1 MDINNKFQIKT
12 AKPSAVNQ
20 FNNLSCDHIT
30 TSNFMEV
37 QPVYYRHLTPADETL
52 TVNAEAYS
60 RLQPMPI
67 PTMGR
72 AQQNIRAFWVP
83 YRILTSQWN
92 NFITDTYDG
101 IITSSS
107 TRVPVLSST
116 VIQELFLNPEMSEGA
131 TGDDTMDFIINH
143 EGQTMYRKFTSFG
156 RKVYKIFLSLG
167 YDYTLKDLGT
177 INYNAL
183 ALLAYFKVINDWYY
197 PSQYV
202 ADSPLTTVLNRV
214 YYNDTLLI
222 TPPELLSAFRY
233 AAAVDMYN
241 PDYFTSAF
249 DNPEG
254 PNVVNNSSVIFHD
267 ITDDGKPS
275 RISILNNNT
284 PALSNSISSTPQSVQ
299 ITEYGLHTL
308 HALSDYMKR
317 HQLAGSRAL
326 DRYLARFG
334 VTLSAEKLNRSIYL
348 GVKSTP
354 LQFASVESTSSTDS
368 AFLGDYAGKGQS
380 FIQDSFTC
388 NPQNEYGMFLI
399 INTFVPQVGYVQ
411 GIDRHNLHLS
421 NYDFYTPEFDSLGNQ
436 AISKLELY
444 NNVARYISNS
454 DDVVNQVFGFTPR
467 YSEYKIPRDFLTG
480 DFRVKSVG
488 ADNLQAWHLMR
499 LFDFDDYDEV
509 VHDIDFVSGTDAKQ
523 YGRIFYE
530 NTDNGSDQIHCI
542 FRFHV
547 NLASHQKP
555 LYDVFDFSNDDGQD
569 IILDTNGV
577 KVN

>member
-1 MDINNKFQIKT
+1 MDVNNKFKIKT
-12 AKPSAVNQ
+12 AKPAAVNQ

-37 QPVYYRHLTPADETL
+37 QPVYYRHLTPADETIN
-52 TVNAEAYS
+52 VNAEAYS

-72 AQQNIRAFWVP
+72 AVQNIRAFWVP
-83 YRILTSQWN
+83 YRILISSWN
-92 NFITDTYDG
+92 TFITDTYDG
-101 IITSSS
+101 LQN
-107 TRVPVLSST
+107 RLPVLTSLSLE
-116 VIQELFLNPEMSEGA
+116 ELFLRPQMSFVAPLENDYDFVVS
-131 TGDDTMDFIINH
+131 TDTVFR
-143 EGQTMYRKFTSFG
+143 YYKLTSFG
-156 RKVYKIFLSLG
+156 RKVYKILLSLG
-167 YDYTLKDLGT
+167 YDYTIGSNGQIT
-177 INYNAL
+177 YNAL

-202 ADSPLTTVLNRV
+202 ADSPLSLMLSNIYRGGLSHLTPQ
-214 YYNDTLLI
+214 LLFD
-222 TPPELLSAFRY
+222 AFNY
-233 AAAVDMYN
+233 ASVVDMYN

-254 PNVVNNSSVIFHD
+254 PSVVANNSIIFED
-267 ITDDGKPS
+267 PTFGGLPVELS
-275 RISILNNNT
+275 RENT
-284 PALSNSISSTPQSVQ
+284 PYINPQQESPSIGLTPK

-334 VTLSAEKLNRSIYL
+334 VTLSTEKLNRSTYI
-348 GVKSTP
+348 GVKSSP
-354 LQFASVESTSSTDS
+354 LQFSAVESMSSTDS
-368 AFLGDYAGKGQS
+368 ATLGDYAGKGQS
-380 FIQDSFTC
+380 FIQDTFTC
-388 NPQNEYGMFLI
+388 NPQNEYGMFLV
-399 INTFVPQVGYVQ
+399 INSFVPQVGYVQ

-421 NYDFYTPEFDSLGNQ
+421 NYDFYTPEFDALGNQ

-444 NNVARYISNS
+444 NNITKTIDNS

-467 YSEYKIPRDFLTG
+467 YSEYKVPRDFLTG
-480 DFRVKSVG
+480 DFRVRSVG

-509 VHDIDFVSGTDAKQ
+509 VHDLDFVSGTDAKQ

-530 NTDNGSDQIHCI
+530 NTENGSDQIHCI

-555 LYDVFDFSNDDGQD
+555 LYDVFDFSNVDGHD
-569 IILDTNGV
+569 VVLDTNGV

>member
-1 MDINNKFQIKT
+1 MDVNNKFQIKT
-12 AKPSAVNQ
+12 AKPASVNQ

-52 TVNAEAYS
+52 NVNAEAYS

-83 YRILTSQWN
+83 YRTLMSSWN

-101 IITSSS
+101 SPSSKL
-107 TRVPVLSST
+107 PKLLSS
-116 VIQELFLNPEMSEGA
+116 ELERFFFSEEISLSA
-131 TGDDTMDFIINH
+131 HNNVEVDFVYNS
-143 EGQTMYRKFTSFG
+143 GQQSYYRRFTPFG
-156 RKVYKIFLSLG
+156 RKVYKILLSLG
-167 YDYTLKDLGT
+167 YDYTVSDLGL
-177 INYNAL
+177 IAYNAL
-183 ALLAYFKVINDWYY
+183 SLLAYFKVINDWYY

-202 ADSPLTTVLNRV
+202 AESPLSSVLNRI
-214 YYNDTLLI
+214 YSGSSISLTSSDLL
-222 TPPELLSAFRY
+222 ECFKY

-254 PNVVNNSSVIFHD
+254 PSVVNNSGVVFRD
-267 ITDDGKPS
+267 ITSTNDNDS
-275 RISILNNNT
+275 TSLLLNNT
-284 PALSNSISSTPQSVQ
+284 PAIVAPNQL
-299 ITEYGLHTL
+299 TEYGLHTL

-334 VTLSAEKLNRSIYL
+334 VTLSTEKLNRSTYL

-354 LQFASVESTSSTDS
+354 LQFSSVESTSSTDS

-380 FIQDSFTC
+380 FIQDSFSC
-388 NPQNEYGMFLI
+388 NPQNEYGIFLI

-436 AISKLELY
+436 AISKLELF
-444 NNVARYISNS
+444 NSPRGGVANS
-454 DDVVNQVFGFTPR
+454 ADVVNQVFGFTPR
-467 YSEYKIPRDFLTG
+467 YSEYKVPRDFLTG
-480 DFRVKSVG
+480 DFRIRSVG

-499 LFDFDDYDEV
+499 LFEITDYDDL
-509 VHDIDFVSGTDAKQ
+509 VHDLDFVSGADAMQ

-530 NTDNGSDQIHCI
+530 NEGNGSDQIHCI

-547 NLASHQKP
+547 QLSSHQKP
-555 LYDVFDFSNDDGQD
+555 LYDVFDFSNEDGHD
-569 IILDTNGV
+569 IILDTNGA

>member
-12 AKPSAVNQ
+12 AKPAAVNQ

-37 QPVYYRHLTPADETL
+37 SPVYYRHLSPADETL

-83 YRILTSQWN
+83 YRVLLSNWN
-92 NFITDTYDG
+92 NFITDSYDG
-101 IITSSS
+101 DIDVRLPTVTSSEFQ
-107 TRVPVLSST
+107 R
-116 VIQELFLNPEMSEGA
+116 LFTLNEMSTT
-131 TGDDTMDFIINH
+131 TGESNYDFIVNNGTTTIYH
-143 EGQTMYRKFTSFG
+143 KFTPFG
-156 RKVYKIFLSLG
+156 RKVYKILLSLG
-167 YDYTLKDLGT
+167 YDYTLLDLG
-177 INYNAL
+177 IIAYNAL
-183 ALLAYFKVINDWYY
+183 SLLAYFKVINDWYY

-202 ADSPLTTVLNRV
+202 ADSPLSALLKSF
-214 YYNDTLLI
+214 YNGRDNFLTHSLMF
-222 TPPELLSAFRY
+222 EAFKY
-233 AAAVDMYN
+233 AAVVDMYN

-249 DNPEG
+249 DKPEG
-254 PNVVNNSSVIFHD
+254 PSIVNNTSVLFND
-267 ITDDGKPS
+267 ITLEGT
-275 RISILNNNT
+275 SIGLAENNT
-284 PALSNSISSTPQSVQ
+284 PHLSNSSSSTPHL
-299 ITEYGLHTL
+299 TEYGLHTL

-334 VTLSAEKLNRSIYL
+334 VTLSSEKLNRSTYL

-354 LQFASVESTSSTDS
+354 LQFSSVESTSSTDT

-388 NPQNEYGMFLI
+388 NPENEYGIFLI

-421 NYDFYTPEFDSLGNQ
+421 NYDFYTPEFDALGNQ

-444 NNVARYISNS
+444 NNITSYVTNAQ
-454 DDVVNQVFGFTPR
+454 DVVNQVFGFTPR
-467 YSEYKIPRDFLTG
+467 YSEYKVPRDFLTG
-480 DFRVKSVG
+480 DFRVRSVG

-499 LFDFDDYDEV
+499 LIDVDDYDNL

-530 NTDNGSDQIHCI
+530 NTENGSDQIHCI

-555 LYDVFDFSNDDGQD
+555 LYDVFDFSNEDGQE
-569 IILDTNGV
+569 IMFDTNGV

>member
-12 AKPSAVNQ
+12 AKPAAVNQ

-37 QPVYYRHLTPADETL
+37 QPVYYRHLTPVDETL

-83 YRILTSQWN
+83 YRVLSSSWN

-101 IITSSS
+101 LPNKKVPSISS
-107 TRVPVLSST
+107 TDIERFFNFREISS
-116 VIQELFLNPEMSEGA
+116 A
-131 TGDDTMDFIINH
+131 TGTANDVDFIVNT
-143 EGQTMYRKFTSFG
+143 GSASQFRKFTSFG
-156 RKVYKIFLSLG
+156 RKVYKVLLSLG
-167 YDYTLKDLGT
+167 YDYTIKDLGE
-177 INYNAL
+177 ISYNAL

-202 ADSPLTTVLNRV
+202 ADSPLSSILNRIYTGV
-214 YYNDTLLI
+214 DMAFSAEDLLQC
-222 TPPELLSAFRY
+222 FKY

-254 PNVVNNSSVIFHD
+254 PSVVNNSSVIFTD
-267 ITDDGKPS
+267 ITSPNGQSSVQLSP
-275 RISILNNNT
+275 NT
-284 PALSNSISSTPQSVQ
+284 TPLLDTSSTSIS
-299 ITEYGLHTL
+299 EYGLHTL

-334 VTLSAEKLNRSIYL
+334 VTLSSEKLNRSTYL

-354 LQFASVESTSSTDS
+354 LQFSSVESTSSTTD
-368 AFLGDYAGKGQS
+368 AVLGDYAGKGQAI
-380 FIQDSFTC
+380 IQDSFSC
-388 NPQNEYGMFLI
+388 NPENEYGIFMI

-411 GIDRHNLHLS
+411 GIDRHNLHIS
-421 NYDFYTPEFDSLGNQ
+421 NYDFYTPEFDALGNQ
-436 AISKLELY
+436 AISKLELF
-444 NNVARYISNS
+444 NNVVSYTANS
-454 DDVVNQVFGFTPR
+454 QDVVNQVFGFTPR
-467 YSEYKIPRDFLTG
+467 YSEYKVPRDFLTG
-480 DFRVKSVG
+480 DFRVRSVG
-488 ADNLQAWHLMR
+488 AETLQAWHLMR
-499 LFDFDDYDEV
+499 LLEVGDYDDL

-530 NTDNGSDQIHCI
+530 NSENGSDQIHCI

-547 NLASHQKP
+547 NLSSHQKP
-555 LYDVFDFSNDDGQD
+555 LYDVFDFSNEDGHD
-569 IILDTNGV
+569 ILLDTNGV

>member
-1 MDINNKFQIKT
+1 MDNNNNKFQIKT
-12 AKPSAVNQ
+12 AKPAAVNQ
-20 FNNLSCDHIT
+20 FNNLSCDHLT

-60 RLQPMPI
+60 RLQPMPV

-83 YRILTSQWN
+83 YRTLVSYWN
-92 NFITDTYDG
+92 DFITDTYHG
-101 IITSSS
+101 NAVNQLPILTSSVIQGLF
-107 TRVPVLSST
+107 TREELSS
-116 VIQELFLNPEMSEGA
+116 PSSESNN
-131 TGDDTMDFIINH
+131 DFIINTGS
-143 EGQTMYRKFTSFG
+143 ETVYYKFTPFG

-167 YDYTLKDLGT
+167 YDYTLSDLGS
-177 INYNAL
+177 ISYNSL
-183 ALLAYFKVINDWYY
+183 ALLSYFKVINDWYY
-197 PSQYV
+197 PSQY
-202 ADSPLTTVLNRV
+202 AAISPLSAILKNIYNGTFTQFTVNH
-214 YYNDTLLI
+214 LLQ
-222 TPPELLSAFRY
+222 AFKY

-254 PNVVNNSSVIFHD
+254 PSVINNGGVIFND
-267 ITDDGKPS
+267 VTSSLPDGT
-275 RISILNNNT
+275 RISIDVNG
-284 PALSNSISSTPQSVQ
+284 TPQLQNNDLPVQ
-299 ITEYGLHTL
+299 TQLTAYGLNTL

-334 VTLSAEKLNRSIYL
+334 VSLSTEKLNRSTYI
-348 GVKSTP
+348 GVKSSP
-354 LQFASVESTSSTDS
+354 LQFSSVESTSSTES
-368 AFLGDYAGKGQS
+368 AYLGDYAGKGQS

-399 INTFVPQVGYVQ
+399 INSYVPQVGYVQ

-421 NYDFYTPEFDSLGNQ
+421 NYDFYTPEFDALGNQ

-444 NNVARYISNS
+444 NNITSYTANS
-454 DDVVNQVFGFTPR
+454 QDVVNQVFGFTPR
-467 YSEYKIPRDFLTG
+467 YSEYKVPRDFLTG
-480 DFRVKSVG
+480 DFRVRSVG

-499 LFDFDDYDEV
+499 LFSVNDYEEL

-530 NTDNGSDQIHCI
+530 NTENGSDQIHCI

-555 LYDVFDFSNDDGQD
+555 LYDVFDFSNKDGQD

>member
-1 MDINNKFQIKT
+1 MDINNKFKIKT
-12 AKPSAVNQ
+12 AKPAAVNQ

-52 TVNAEAYS
+52 TVSAEAYS

-83 YRILTSQWN
+83 YRTIMSSWN

-101 IITSSS
+101 TSQNKMPILSSS
-107 TRVPVLSST
+107 Q
-116 VIQELFLNPEMSEGA
+116 IQRLFAMEEMSIS
-131 TGDDTMDFIINH
+131 TGELNMDFIINT
-143 EGQTMYRKFTSFG
+143 GNQSLYYKFTSFG
-156 RKVYKIFLSLG
+156 RKVYKVLLSLG
-167 YDYTLKDLGT
+167 YDYTLSNLGN
-177 INYNAL
+177 ISYNAL

-202 ADSPLTTVLNRV
+202 ADSPLSGILNSV
-214 YYNDTLLI
+214 FTGNDVILTSD
-222 TPPELLSAFRY
+222 ELYKAFKY

-254 PNVVNNSSVIFHD
+254 PSVVNNGSVIFKD
-267 ITDDGKPS
+267 ITQTPQTSQVGIGS
-275 RISILNNNT
+275 NNT
-284 PALSNSISSTPQSVQ
+284 PVMQQDPQYTPTQ

-317 HQLAGSRAL
+317 HQLAGCRAL
-326 DRYLARFG
+326 DRYLARYG
-334 VTLSAEKLNRSIYL
+334 ITLSTEKLNRSTYI

-354 LQFASVESTSSTDS
+354 LQFSSVESTSSTES
-368 AFLGDYAGKGQS
+368 AYLGDYAGKGQS

-388 NPQNEYGMFLI
+388 NPQGEYGMFII
-399 INTFVPQVGYVQ
+399 INSFVPQVGYVQ

-421 NYDFYTPEFDSLGNQ
+421 NYDFYTPEFDALGNQ
-436 AISKLELY
+436 AISKLELF
-444 NNVARYISNS
+444 NS
-454 DDVVNQVFGFTPR
+454 IVNYTANSEGVVNQVFGFTPR
-467 YSEYKIPRDFLTG
+467 YSEYKVPRDFLTG
-480 DFRVKSVG
+480 DFRVRSVG

-499 LFDFDDYDEV
+499 LFDVLDYDEL

-530 NTDNGSDQIHCI
+530 NSENGSDQIHCI

-547 NLASHQKP
+547 ET
-555 LYDVFDFSNDDGQD
+555 
-569 IILDTNGV
+569 LDYLHLSSQ
-577 KVN
+577 

>member
-12 AKPSAVNQ
+12 AKPAAVNQ

-72 AQQNIRAFWVP
+72 AQQNIRGFWVP
-83 YRILTSQWN
+83 YRVLISHWN
-92 NFITDTYDG
+92 TFITDTYDG
-101 IITSSS
+101 SPNIQL
-107 TRVPVLSST
+107 PVLSSSI
-116 VIQELFLNPEMSEGA
+116 IQRLFTLEEMSFTTSESNPDFIVN
-131 TGDDTMDFIINH
+131 TGDT
-143 EGQTMYRKFTSFG
+143 TLYYKFTPFG
-156 RKVYKIFLSLG
+156 RKVYKILLSLG
-167 YDYTLKDLGT
+167 YDYTLSDLGS
-177 INYNAL
+177 ISYNAL
-183 ALLAYFKVINDWYY
+183 SLLAYFKVINDWYY

-202 ADSPLTTVLNRV
+202 ADSPLSAILNAFYRGDLTQFSHSDL
-214 YYNDTLLI
+214 YN
-222 TPPELLSAFRY
+222 AFKY

-249 DNPEG
+249 DKPEG
-254 PNVVNNSSVIFHD
+254 PSVINFAGVIFND
-267 ITDDGKPS
+267 ITSDGS
-275 RISILNNNT
+275 RVSLSDVNT
-284 PALSNSISSTPQSVQ
+284 PHLQNDTTIPTKTL
-299 ITEYGLHTL
+299 ITEYGLNTL

-334 VTLSAEKLNRSIYL
+334 VTLSTEKLNRSTYL

-354 LQFASVESTSSTDS
+354 LQFSSVESTSSTDT
-368 AFLGDYAGKGQS
+368 AYLGDYAGKGQS

-388 NPQNEYGMFLI
+388 NPENEYGIFLI

-421 NYDFYTPEFDSLGNQ
+421 NYDFYTPEFDALGNQ

-444 NNVARYISNS
+444 NKINS
-454 DDVVNQVFGFTPR
+454 YVVNSQDVVNQVFGFTPR
-467 YSEYKIPRDFLTG
+467 YSEYKVPRDFLTG
-480 DFRVKSVG
+480 DFRVMSLG
-488 ADNLQAWHLMR
+488 AEKLQAWHLMR
-499 LFDFDDYDEV
+499 LFDVDDYDNL

-530 NTDNGSDQIHCI
+530 NTENGSDQIHCI

-547 NLASHQKP
+547 NLSSHQKP
-555 LYDVFDFSNDDGQD
+555 LYDVFDFSNEDGQD
-569 IILDTNGV
+569 IMLDTNGV

>member
-1 MDINNKFQIKT
+1 MDINNKFKIKT
-12 AKPSAVNQ
+12 AKPAAVNQ

-60 RLQPMPI
+60 RLQPMPV

-72 AQQNIRAFWVP
+72 ALQNIRGFWVP
-83 YRILTSQWN
+83 YRVLISYWN
-92 NFITDTYDG
+92 NFITDTYDRNPNFN
-101 IITSSS
+101 
-107 TRVPVLSST
+107 RVPVISSAALSK
-116 VIQELFLNPEMSEGA
+116 LFMYDDMSVNSP
-131 TGDDTMDFIINH
+131 DSYDFIYND
-143 EGQTMYRKFTSFG
+143 GTVSDPRKFTSLG
-156 RKVYKIFLSLG
+156 RKVYKIILSLG
-167 YDYTLKDLGT
+167 YDYTISNLGL

-202 ADSPLTTVLNRV
+202 ADSPLSGLLNSV
-214 YYNDTLLI
+214 FSGQVTIL
-222 TPPELLSAFRY
+222 TPADLHDAFKY
-233 AAAVDMYN
+233 ASAVDMYN

-254 PNVVNNSSVIFHD
+254 PSVVNNATVIFND
-267 ITDDGKPS
+267 ITSDGS
-275 RISILNNNT
+275 RVQLSADMT
-284 PALSNSISSTPQSVQ
+284 PVLDNDVNLSVVPNSPSSTHIS
-299 ITEYGLHTL
+299 EYGLHTL

-334 VTLSAEKLNRSIYL
+334 VTLSTEKLNRSTYI

-354 LQFASVESTSSTDS
+354 LQFSSVESNSTTEG
-368 AFLGDYAGKGQS
+368 AVLGDYAGKGQS

-388 NPQNEYGMFLI
+388 NPQNEYGIFMI

-421 NYDFYTPEFDSLGNQ
+421 NYDFYTPEFDALGNQ

-444 NNVARYISNS
+444 NAINLYTNNS
-454 DDVVNQVFGFTPR
+454 EDVVNQVFGFTPR
-467 YSEYKIPRDFLTG
+467 YSEYKVPRDFLTG
-480 DFRVKSVG
+480 DFRVSSVG
-488 ADNLQAWHLMR
+488 AENLQAWHLMR
-499 LFDFDDYDEV
+499 LLYVEDYDDL

-530 NTDNGSDQIHCI
+530 NTENGSDQIHCI

-547 NLASHQKP
+547 NLSSHQKP
-555 LYDVFDFSNDDGQD
+555 LYDVFDFSNDDGHD
-569 IILDTNGV
+569 VILDTNGV

>member
-1 MDINNKFQIKT
+1 MDINNKFKIKT
-12 AKPSAVNQ
+12 AKPAAVNN

-52 TVNAEAYS
+52 TVQAEAYS

-72 AQQNIRAFWVP
+72 AQQNIRGFWVP
-83 YRILTSQWN
+83 YRTLLSSWN
-92 NFITDTYDG
+92 NFITDTYDAELNRLPTISSADLG
-101 IITSSS
+101 ELFMKDEMSS
-107 TRVPVLSST
+107 TPT
-116 VIQELFLNPEMSEGA
+116 SEEVTDGNY
-131 TGDDTMDFIINH
+131 DFIYNSGSETI
-143 EGQTMYRKFTSFG
+143 YRKLTSFG
-156 RKVYKIFLSLG
+156 RKVYKVILSLG
-167 YDYTLKDLGT
+167 YDYTIGSLGN
-177 INYNAL
+177 IQYNAL
-183 ALLAYFKVINDWYY
+183 ALLAYFKIINDWYY

-202 ADSPLTTVLNRV
+202 ATGRLTYLLNRI
-214 YYNDTLLI
+214 YKGISARFSAD
-222 TPPELLSAFRY
+222 ELLSAFEY
-233 AAAVDMYN
+233 ASVVDMYN

-254 PNVVNNSSVIFHD
+254 PTIVANSVIFND
-267 ITDDGKPS
+267 ITADGS
-275 RISILNNNT
+275 SVSLTDNNT
-284 PALSNSISSTPQSVQ
+284 PVLTNTDDISSKTQ

-334 VTLSAEKLNRSIYL
+334 VTLSSEKLNRSIYI

-354 LQFASVESTSSTDS
+354 LQFSSVESTSSTVD
-368 AFLGDYAGKGQS
+368 ATLGDYAGKGQS

-388 NPQNEYGMFLI
+388 NPENEYGIFMI

-411 GIDRHNLHLS
+411 GIDRHNLHMS
-421 NYDFYTPEFDSLGNQ
+421 NYDFYTPEFDALGNQ

-444 NNVARYISNS
+444 NNIAGYTVNS
-454 DDVVNQVFGFTPR
+454 EDVVNQVFGFTPR
-467 YSEYKIPRDFLTG
+467 YSEYKVPRDFLTG
-480 DFRVKSVG
+480 DFRVRSVG
-488 ADNLQAWHLMR
+488 AENLQAWHLMR
-499 LFDFDDYDEV
+499 LFDVFDYDEL
-509 VHDIDFVSGTDAKQ
+509 VHDIDFVSGTDATQ

-530 NTDNGSDQIHCI
+530 NTENGSDQIHCI

-555 LYDVFDFSNDDGQD
+555 LYDVFDFSNDDGRD
-569 IILDTNGV
+569 VILDTNGV

>member
-12 AKPSAVNQ
+12 AKPAAVNQ

-37 QPVYYRHLTPADETL
+37 QPVYYRHLTPSDETL

-83 YRILTSQWN
+83 YRTIMSSWN

-101 IITSSS
+101 RPASNMPLLVSTEIQRLFSLPDMSTTTSSS
-107 TRVPVLSST
+107 
-116 VIQELFLNPEMSEGA
+116 NY
-131 TGDDTMDFIINH
+131 DFIINTGSASVYH
-143 EGQTMYRKFTSFG
+143 KFTSFG
-156 RKVYKIFLSLG
+156 KKVYKVLLSLG
-167 YDYTLKDLGT
+167 YDYTISNLGNIT
-177 INYNAL
+177 YNAL
-183 ALLAYFKVINDWYY
+183 ALMAYFKVINDWYY

-202 ADSPLTTVLNRV
+202 ANSPLSSFLNRV
-214 YYNDTLLI
+214 YLGSTLI
-222 TPPELLSAFRY
+222 TADDLLSSFKY

-254 PNVVNNSSVIFHD
+254 PSVVNNSGIIFND
-267 ITDDGKPS
+267 ITSSYPDGT
-275 RISILNNNT
+275 RISLDGNNT
-284 PALSNSISSTPQSVQ
+284 PQLQNGNEIAVNTQL
-299 ITEYGLHTL
+299 TEYGLHTL
-308 HALSDYMKR
+308 HALTDYMKR

-334 VTLSAEKLNRSIYL
+334 VTLSSEKLNRSIYI

-354 LQFASVESTSSTDS
+354 LQFSSVESTSSTES
-368 AFLGDYAGKGQS
+368 AYLGDYAGKGQS

-399 INTFVPQVGYVQ
+399 INTYVPQVGYVQ

-421 NYDFYTPEFDSLGNQ
+421 NYDFFTPEFDALGNQ

-444 NNVARYISNS
+444 NNIIGYVANS
-454 DDVVNQVFGFTPR
+454 QDVVNQVFGFTPR
-467 YSEYKIPRDFLTG
+467 YSEYKVPRDFLTG
-480 DFRVKSVG
+480 DFRCRSVG

-499 LFDFDDYDEV
+499 LFDVEDYAEL

-530 NTDNGSDQIHCI
+530 NTENGSDQIHCI

-547 NLASHQKP
+547 NLASHQKQ
-555 LYDVFDFSNDDGQD
+555 LYDVFDFSNDDGHE
-569 IILDTNGV
+569 IMLDTNGV

>member
-12 AKPSAVNQ
+12 AQPSAVNQ

-37 QPVYYRHLTPADETL
+37 QPVYYRHLTPSDETL

-72 AQQNIRAFWVP
+72 AQQNLRGFWVP
-83 YRILTSQWN
+83 YRTLFSEWN
-92 NFITDTYDG
+92 NFITDTYNG
-101 IITSSS
+101 NGFLQLPVITSKDIEQ
-107 TRVPVLSST
+107 L
-116 VIQELFLNPEMSEGA
+116 LMDAEMSTEA
-131 TGDDTMDFIINH
+131 TDPHELDFVYRDV
-143 EGQTMYRKFTSFG
+143 EAQVYKFRKFTPFG
-156 RKVYKIFLSLG
+156 RKVYKILLSLG
-167 YDYTLKDLGT
+167 YDYTINELGL
-177 INYNAL
+177 ISYNSL

-202 ADSPLTTVLNRV
+202 ADSPLSDLLHSVWTGNMPNLNA
-214 YYNDTLLI
+214 YSLLR
-222 TPPELLSAFRY
+222 AFRY
-233 AAAVDMYN
+233 ASVVDMYN

-254 PNVVNNSSVIFHD
+254 PSVLKNTSVIFNDITNFGNSSVSLSSER
-267 ITDDGKPS
+267 TPV
-275 RISILNNNT
+275 LENNE
-284 PALSNSISSTPQSVQ
+284 LDVMQL
-299 ITEYGLHTL
+299 TEYGLHTL
-308 HALSDYMKR
+308 HSLSDYMKR

-334 VTLSAEKLNRSIYL
+334 VTLSTEKLNRSTYI

-354 LQFASVESTSSTDS
+354 LQFSSVESTSSTDG
-368 AFLGDYAGKGQS
+368 AVLGDYAGKGQS

-388 NPQNEYGMFLI
+388 NPQNEYGIFLI
-399 INTFVPQVGYVQ
+399 INTYVPQVGYVQ
-411 GIDRHNLHLS
+411 GIDRHNLHIG
-421 NYDFYTPEFDSLGNQ
+421 NYDFYTPEFDALGNQ
-436 AISKLELY
+436 AISKLELF
-444 NNVARYISNS
+444 NEISMSIANS
-454 DDVVNQVFGFTPR
+454 NDVVNQVFGFTPR
-467 YSEYKIPRDFLTG
+467 YSEYKVPRDFLTG
-480 DFRVKSVG
+480 DFRIRSVG

-499 LFDFDDYDEV
+499 LFDIRDYDEL

-530 NTDNGSDQIHCI
+530 NTENGSDQIHCI

-547 NLASHQKP
+547 QLSSHQKQ
-555 LYDVFDFSNDDGQD
+555 LYDVFDFSNEDGRE
-569 IILDTNGV
+569 IMLDTNGV

>member
-12 AKPSAVNQ
+12 AKPAAVNQ

-52 TVNAEAYS
+52 TVQAEAFS
-60 RLQPMPI
+60 RLQPMPV

-83 YRILTSQWN
+83 YRTLFSSWN

-101 IITSSS
+101 D
-107 TRVPVLSST
+107 RAT
-116 VIQELFLNPEMSEGA
+116 VMPTINSGEIQELFLMDEMSFGSS
-131 TGDDTMDFIINH
+131 DKDIDFIINDG
-143 EGQTMYRKFTSFG
+143 ESSLYRKFTPFG

-167 YDYTLKDLGT
+167 YDYTLSTLGKIT
-177 INYNAL
+177 YNAL
-183 ALLAYFKVINDWYY
+183 ALLSYFKVINDWYY

-202 ADSPLTTVLNRV
+202 ANSPLSSLLQGVFTGTIQTLSSNQL
-214 YYNDTLLI
+214 YY
-222 TPPELLSAFRY
+222 AFKY

-254 PNVVNNSSVIFHD
+254 PTIVNNPGILFKDFTSSSPND
-267 ITDDGKPS
+267 T
-275 RISILNNNT
+275 
-284 PALSNSISSTPQSVQ
+284 SISLNDKNSPVLLNSVNISTKTEL
-299 ITEYGLHTL
+299 TEYGLHTL

-334 VTLSAEKLNRSIYL
+334 VTLSTEKLNRSTYL

-354 LQFASVESTSSTDS
+354 LQFSSVESTSSTDT
-368 AFLGDYAGKGQS
+368 ALLGDYAGKGQS
-380 FIQDSFTC
+380 FIQDNFTC

-399 INTFVPQVGYVQ
+399 INSYVPQVGYVQ

-421 NYDFYTPEFDSLGNQ
+421 NYDFYTPEFDALGNQ

-444 NNVARYISNS
+444 NDVLNYVGNS
-454 DDVVNQVFGFTPR
+454 TDVVNQVFGFTPR
-467 YSEYKIPRDFLTG
+467 YSEYKVPRDFLTG
-480 DFRVKSVG
+480 DFRVRSVG
-488 ADNLQAWHLMR
+488 ADTLQAWHLMR
-499 LFDFDDYDEV
+499 LFNVEDYAEL

-530 NTDNGSDQIHCI
+530 NTENGSDQIHCI

-547 NLASHQKP
+547 NLSSHQKP

-569 IILDTNGV
+569 IMLDSNGV

>member
-12 AKPSAVNQ
+12 AKPAAVNQ

-52 TVNAEAYS
+52 TITAEAYS
-60 RLQPMPI
+60 RLQPMPV

-72 AQQNIRAFWVP
+72 AQQNIRGFWVP
-83 YRILTSQWN
+83 YRTILSSWN
-92 NFITDTYDG
+92 NFITDSYEG
-101 IITSSS
+101 SSEL
-107 TRVPVLSST
+107 RVPVIASSD
-116 VIQELFLNPEMSEGA
+116 IESLFSMNEMS
-131 TGDDTMDFIINH
+131 TPTTIDSDVDFIYND
-143 EGQTMYRKFTSFG
+143 GSSSQMRKFTPFG

-167 YDYTLKDLGT
+167 YDYTLRELGP
-177 INYNAL
+177 ISYNAF

-202 ADSPLTTVLNRV
+202 SNSPLSILLNRV
-214 YYNDTLLI
+214 FRG
-222 TPPELLSAFRY
+222 SAYRLTAGEMFDAFKY
-233 AAAVDMYN
+233 ASAVDMYN

-254 PNVVNNSSVIFHD
+254 PNVVNNSSVIFND
-267 ITDDGKPS
+267 ITSERPS
-275 RISILNNNT
+275 AVGVLLLDNKT
-284 PALSNSISSTPQSVQ
+284 PALESSSVT

-334 VTLSAEKLNRSIYL
+334 VTLSAEKLNRSVYI

-354 LQFASVESTSSTDS
+354 LQFASVDSTSSTD
-368 AFLGDYAGKGQS
+368 AAVLGDYAGKGQAV
-380 FIQDSFTC
+380 IQDSFVC
-388 NPQNEYGMFLI
+388 NPQSEYGIFLI

-411 GIDRHNLHLS
+411 GIDRHNLHIS
-421 NYDFYTPEFDSLGNQ
+421 NYDFYTPEFDALGNQ

-444 NNVARYISNS
+444 NSVLGGVANS
-454 DDVVNQVFGFTPR
+454 QDVVNQVFGFTPR
-467 YSEYKIPRDFLTG
+467 YSEYKVPRDFLTG
-480 DFRVKSVG
+480 DFRIRSVG

-499 LFDFDDYDEV
+499 LFEIYDYDDL

-555 LYDVFDFSNDDGQD
+555 LYDVFDFSNEDGHD
-569 IILDTNGV
+569 IVLDTNGV

>member
-12 AKPSAVNQ
+12 AKPAAVNQ

-37 QPVYYRHLTPADETL
+37 QPVYYRHLTPADETIQ
-52 TVNAEAYS
+52 VNAEAFS
-60 RLQPMPI
+60 RLQPMPV

-83 YRILTSQWN
+83 YRTLFSSWN

-101 IITSSS
+101 DRLTIIPTINSGE
-107 TRVPVLSST
+107 
-116 VIQELFLNPEMSEGA
+116 IQNLFLMEEMSTG
-131 TGDDTMDFIINH
+131 TGDNDVDFIINNG
-143 EGQTMYRKFTSFG
+143 ESSLYRKFTSFG

-167 YDYTLKDLGT
+167 YDYTLSTLGKIT
-177 INYNAL
+177 YNAL
-183 ALLAYFKVINDWYY
+183 ALLAYFKAINDWYY

-202 ADSPLTTVLNRV
+202 ANSPLSSLLQGV
-214 YYNDTLLI
+214 YNGSIQNLD
-222 TPPELLSAFRY
+222 SQMMCDAFRY

-254 PNVVNNSSVIFHD
+254 PLVVNNGGILFKD
-267 ITDDGKPS
+267 ITSSYPDGT
-275 RISILNNNT
+275 RISLDVNSTPILQ
-284 PALSNSISSTPQSVQ
+284 NSIDISTKTEL
-299 ITEYGLHTL
+299 TEYGLHTL

-334 VTLSAEKLNRSIYL
+334 VTLSSEKLNRSTYL

-354 LQFASVESTSSTDS
+354 LQFSSVESTSSTES

-380 FIQDSFTC
+380 FIQDYFTC

-411 GIDRHNLHLS
+411 GIDRHNLHMS
-421 NYDFYTPEFDSLGNQ
+421 NYDFYTPEFDALGNQ

-444 NNVARYISNS
+444 NNILGYTGNSN
-454 DDVVNQVFGFTPR
+454 DVVNQVFGFTPR
-467 YSEYKIPRDFLTG
+467 YSEYKVPRDFLTG
-480 DFRVKSVG
+480 DFRVRSVG

-499 LFDFDDYDEV
+499 LIYVEDYAEL

-530 NTDNGSDQIHCI
+530 NTENGSDQIHCI

-547 NLASHQKP
+547 NLSSHQKP
-555 LYDVFDFSNDDGQD
+555 LYDVFDFSNKDGQD

>member
-12 AKPSAVNQ
+12 AKPASVNQ

-37 QPVYYRHLTPADETL
+37 QPVYYRHLTPADETF
-52 TVNAEAYS
+52 TVNAEAFS
-60 RLQPMPI
+60 RLQPMPV

-83 YRILTSQWN
+83 YRTLMMNWN
-92 NFITDTYDG
+92 NFITDTYNSQSAR
-101 IITSSS
+101 IPQLTSSEIQRLILQDEIS
-107 TRVPVLSST
+107 YLVSGEESST
-116 VIQELFLNPEMSEGA
+116 A
-131 TGDDTMDFIINH
+131 DFIYGN
-143 EGQTMYRKFTSFG
+143 GQFSEFRRFTPFG
-156 RKVYKIFLSLG
+156 RKVYKILLSLG
-167 YDYTLKDLGT
+167 YDYTLEELGRVT
-177 INYNAL
+177 YNAL

-202 ADSPLTTVLNRV
+202 AQSPINS
-214 YYNDTLLI
+214 LLDGVFNGS
-222 TPPELLSAFRY
+222 TNFLDGLQLLSAFRY
-233 AAAVDMYN
+233 ASAVDMYN

-254 PNVVNNSSVIFHD
+254 PTVVNNSSVIFKD
-267 ITDDGKPS
+267 
-275 RISILNNNT
+275 NT
-284 PALSNSISSTPQSVQ
+284 LEDYINVGLTSDTKTPVLESSGTRAQL
-299 ITEYGLHTL
+299 TEYGLHTL

-334 VTLSAEKLNRSIYL
+334 VTLSTDKLNRSTYI
-348 GVKSTP
+348 GVKSSP
-354 LQFASVESTSSTDS
+354 LQFSSIESNSSTDL
-368 AFLGDYAGKGQS
+368 AVLGDYAGKGQS

-411 GIDRHNLHLS
+411 GIDRHNLHIS
-421 NYDFYTPEFDSLGNQ
+421 NYDFYTPEFDALGNQ

-444 NNVARYISNS
+444 NNVIRYTENS
-454 DDVVNQVFGFTPR
+454 GDVVNQVFGFTPR
-467 YSEYKIPRDFLTG
+467 YSEYKVPRDFLTG
-480 DFRVKSVG
+480 DFRIRSVG

-499 LFDFDDYDEV
+499 LIEVDDYDDL
-509 VHDIDFVSGTDAKQ
+509 VHDIDFVSGSDAKQ

-555 LYDVFDFSNDDGQD
+555 LYDVFDFSNDDGHD
-569 IILDTNGV
+569 ILIDANGV

>member
-1 MDINNKFQIKT
+1 MDINNKFQVKT
-12 AKPSAVNQ
+12 AKPAAVHN

-37 QPVYYRHLTPADETL
+37 HPVYYRHLTPSDETL
-52 TVNAEAYS
+52 TVTAEAFS
-60 RLQPMPI
+60 RLQPMPV
-67 PTMGR
+67 PTLGR

-83 YRILTSQWN
+83 YRTLLSTWN
-92 NFITDTYDG
+92 TFITDTYEG
-101 IITSSS
+101 NAFTKLPTISSEEIQNLFTRSEMSTRTSSS
-107 TRVPVLSST
+107 
-116 VIQELFLNPEMSEGA
+116 NY
-131 TGDDTMDFIINH
+131 DFIINTG
-143 EGQTMYRKFTSFG
+143 EQTIYYQFTPFG
-156 RKVYKIFLSLG
+156 RKVYKVFLSLG
-167 YDYTLKDLGT
+167 YDYTLRDLGVIT
-177 INYNAL
+177 YNAL
-183 ALLAYFKVINDWYY
+183 ALLSYFKIINDWYY

-202 ADSPLTTVLNRV
+202 AQSPLAA
-214 YYNDTLLI
+214 
-222 TPPELLSAFRY
+222 LLSAVYNGTVTTLTGDLLYSAFKY

-254 PNVVNNSSVIFHD
+254 PTVVKNGSVIFKD
-267 ITDDGKPS
+267 ISNPS
-275 RISILNNNT
+275 ESSSVELASNNT
-284 PALSNSISSTPQSVQ
+284 PVLNVESQL
-299 ITEYGLHTL
+299 TEYGLHTL

-334 VTLSAEKLNRSIYL
+334 VTLSSEKLNRSTYI

-354 LQFASVESTSSTDS
+354 LQFSSVESTSSTES

-421 NYDFYTPEFDSLGNQ
+421 NYDFYTPEFDALGNQ

-444 NNVARYISNS
+444 NNIVGYVGNS
-454 DDVVNQVFGFTPR
+454 ADVVNQVFGFTPR
-467 YSEYKIPRDFLTG
+467 YSEYKVPRDFLTG
-480 DFRVKSVG
+480 DFRVRSVG

-499 LFDFDDYDEV
+499 LFEVQNYDDL
-509 VHDIDFVSGTDAKQ
+509 VHDIDFVSGTDSKQ

-530 NTDNGSDQIHCI
+530 NTENGSDQINCI

-547 NLASHQKP
+547 NLDSHQKP
-555 LYDVFDFSNDDGQD
+555 LYDVFDFSNHDGHD

>member
-1 MDINNKFQIKT
+1 MDTNNNNKFQIKT
-12 AKPSAVNQ
+12 AKPAAVNQ

-37 QPVYYRHLTPADETL
+37 QPVYYRHLTPVDETL

-72 AQQNIRAFWVP
+72 AQQNIRSFWVP
-83 YRILTSQWN
+83 YRVLLSYWN
-92 NFITDTYDG
+92 DFITDSFNSSMTG
-101 IITSSS
+101 GLPTLPSREIERLFSFEAISSGTTSP
-107 TRVPVLSST
+107 TDV
-116 VIQELFLNPEMSEGA
+116 
-131 TGDDTMDFIINH
+131 DFIINTG
-143 EGQTMYRKFTSFG
+143 EVSQFRKFTAFG
-156 RKVYKIFLSLG
+156 RKVYKVLLSLG
-167 YDYTLKDLGT
+167 YDYTIRDLGN
-177 INYNAL
+177 INYNSL

-202 ADSPLTTVLNRV
+202 AESPLATFLQRV
-214 YYNDTLLI
+214 YIGQNHTILAEDML
-222 TPPELLSAFRY
+222 ACFKY

-254 PNVVNNSSVIFHD
+254 PNSVRNNSVIFTD
-267 ITDDGKPS
+267 I
-275 RISILNNNT
+275 NNT
-284 PALSNSISSTPQSVQ
+284 DSQVQLNAVNSPVITADRDFPQLS
-299 ITEYGLHTL
+299 EYGLHTL
-308 HALSDYMKR
+308 HALTDYMKR

-334 VTLSAEKLNRSIYL
+334 VTLSSEKLNRSTYI

-354 LQFASVESTSSTDS
+354 LQFSSVESTSSTDS
-368 AFLGDYAGKGQS
+368 AFLGDYAGKGQAI
-380 FIQDSFTC
+380 IQDSFTC
-388 NPQNEYGMFLI
+388 NPQSEYGIFLI

-444 NNVARYISNS
+444 NNVTTYIENS
-454 DDVVNQVFGFTPR
+454 EDVVNQVFGFTPR
-467 YSEYKIPRDFLTG
+467 YSEYKVPRDFLTG
-480 DFRVKSVG
+480 DFRCRSVG
-488 ADNLQAWHLMR
+488 AENLQAWHLMR
-499 LFDFDDYDEV
+499 LFDTLDYNEL

-530 NTDNGSDQIHCI
+530 NTENGSDQIHCI

-547 NLASHQKP
+547 NLSTHQKQ
-555 LYDVFDFSNDDGQD
+555 LYDVFDFSNADGRD

>member
-12 AKPSAVNQ
+12 AKPAAVNE

-37 QPVYYRHLTPADETL
+37 QPVYYRHLTPADEGL
-52 TVNAEAYS
+52 TVTAEAFS

-83 YRILTSQWN
+83 YRTLFSRWN
-92 NFITDTYDG
+92 NFITDTYVGSDSNLP
-101 IITSSS
+101 IISSQQIERFF
-107 TRVPVLSST
+107 TK
-116 VIQELFLNPEMSEGA
+116 NEMSTS
-131 TGDDTMDFIINH
+131 TGESDYDFIYNDGTTSH
-143 EGQTMYRKFTSFG
+143 YRKFTPFG
-156 RKVYKIFLSLG
+156 RKVYKVFLSLG
-167 YDYTLKDLGT
+167 YDYTLSNLGT
-177 INYNAL
+177 ITYNAL
-183 ALLAYFKVINDWYY
+183 ALISYFKVINDWYY

-202 ADSPLTTVLNRV
+202 AASSLSEFLDRV
-214 YYNDTLLI
+214 YNGVVTEI
-222 TPPELLSAFRY
+222 TARDLNECFMY
-233 AAAVDMYN
+233 ASAVDMYN

-254 PNVVNNSSVIFHD
+254 PSVINNTGVIFND
-267 ITDDGKPS
+267 ISSTFPDYT
-275 RISILNNNT
+275 RITLDTNNT
-284 PALSNSISSTPQSVQ
+284 PQLQNANELPVKTQL
-299 ITEYGLHTL
+299 TEYGLHTL

-317 HQLAGSRAL
+317 NQLAGSRAL

-334 VTLSAEKLNRSIYL
+334 VTLSSEKLNRSTYL

-354 LQFASVESTSSTDS
+354 LQFSSVESTSSTDN

-399 INTFVPQVGYVQ
+399 VNTFVPQVGYVQ

-421 NYDFYTPEFDSLGNQ
+421 NYDFYTPEFDALGNQ

-444 NNVARYISNS
+444 NNIVGYVDNS
-454 DDVVNQVFGFTPR
+454 EDVVNKVFGFTPR
-467 YSEYKIPRDFLTG
+467 YSEYKVPRDFLTG
-480 DFRVKSVG
+480 DFRVRSVG

-499 LFDFDDYDEV
+499 LFDVMDYDEL
-509 VHDIDFVSGTDAKQ
+509 VHDLDFVSGTDSKQ

-530 NTDNGSDQIHCI
+530 NTENGSDQINCI

-547 NLASHQKP
+547 NLSSHQKP
-555 LYDVFDFSNDDGQD
+555 LYDVFDFSNDDGHD

>member
-1 MDINNKFQIKT
+1 MDINNKFKIKT
-12 AKPSAVNQ
+12 AKPAAVNQ

-52 TVNAEAYS
+52 TVTAEAFS
-60 RLQPMPI
+60 RLQPMPV

-72 AQQNIRAFWVP
+72 AQQNIRGFWVP
-83 YRILTSQWN
+83 YRTLISSWN
-92 NFITDTYDG
+92 SFITDTYEG
-101 IITSSS
+101 LQSRLPIVTSG
-107 TRVPVLSST
+107 TFRD
-116 VIQELFLNPEMSEGA
+116 LFLLPDMSILSNSA
-131 TGDDTMDFIINH
+131 ADFIH
-143 EGQTMYRKFTSFG
+143 SDGTTTYQRKLTPFG
-156 RKVYKIFLSLG
+156 RKVYKVILSLG
-167 YDYTLKDLGT
+167 YDYTLGDLGEIT
-177 INYNAL
+177 YNAL
-183 ALLAYFKVINDWYY
+183 ALLSYFKVINDWYY

-202 ADSPLTTVLNRV
+202 ADSSLSTFLSNV
-214 YYNDTLLI
+214 YRGGYSQLSSSQLLD
-222 TPPELLSAFRY
+222 AFKY
-233 AAAVDMYN
+233 ASVVDMYN

-249 DNPEG
+249 DHPEG
-254 PNVVNNSSVIFHD
+254 PSVVGNQSIIFND
-267 ITDDGKPS
+267 LTAGGVQAELS
-275 RISILNNNT
+275 TENT
-284 PALSNSISSTPQSVQ
+284 PYLNLSEGSSTSSGLVTLPKL
-299 ITEYGLHTL
+299 TEYGLHTL

-334 VTLSAEKLNRSIYL
+334 VTLSTEKLNRSTYI

-354 LQFASVESTSSTDS
+354 LQFSSVESNSSTEG
-368 AFLGDYAGKGQS
+368 AALGDYAGKGQAI
-380 FIQDSFTC
+380 IQDSFTC

-444 NNVARYISNS
+444 NNITRFVDNS
-454 DDVVNQVFGFTPR
+454 EDVVNQVFGFTPR
-467 YSEYKIPRDFLTG
+467 YSEYKVPRDFLTG
-480 DFRVKSVG
+480 DFRCRSVG
-488 ADNLQAWHLMR
+488 AENLQAWHLMR
-499 LFDFDDYDEV
+499 LFDFINYDDV
-509 VHDIDFVSGTDAKQ
+509 VHDIDFVSGTDSKQ

-530 NTDNGSDQIHCI
+530 NTENGSDQIHCI

-555 LYDVFDFSNDDGQD
+555 LYDIFDFSNDDGHD
-569 IILDTNGV
+569 IVLDTNGV

>member
-1 MDINNKFQIKT
+1 MDINNKFQVKT
-12 AKPSAVNQ
+12 AKPAAVNQ

-37 QPVYYRHLTPADETL
+37 QPVYYRHLTPADEAL
-52 TVNAEAYS
+52 TVTAEAYS

-72 AQQNIRAFWVP
+72 AQQNIRAFWIP
-83 YRILTSQWN
+83 YRTLMSSWN

-101 IITSSS
+101 SPQSKLPLLPSSE
-107 TRVPVLSST
+107 
-116 VIQELFLNPEMSEGA
+116 IQRFFQMAEMSTSTSEN
-131 TGDDTMDFIINH
+131 DVDFIINTGTTTFYH
-143 EGQTMYRKFTSFG
+143 KFTPFG
-156 RKVYKIFLSLG
+156 RKVYKILLSLG
-167 YDYTLKDLGT
+167 YDYTLSNLGRIT
-177 INYNAL
+177 YNAL
-183 ALLAYFKVINDWYY
+183 ALLSYFKVINDWYY

-202 ADSPLTTVLNRV
+202 ADSPLSTILNTVYLGS
-214 YYNDTLLI
+214 DISITADDLLK
-222 TPPELLSAFRY
+222 AFTY
-233 AAAVDMYN
+233 ASAVDMYN

-254 PNVVNNSSVIFHD
+254 PSVVNNASVIFKD
-267 ITDDGKPS
+267 ITQQPITTQVGIAPG
-275 RISILNNNT
+275 NNSPT
-284 PALSNSISSTPQSVQ
+284 MQVDPDVSPTQ

-334 VTLSAEKLNRSIYL
+334 VTLSTEKLNRSTYI

-354 LQFASVESTSSTDS
+354 LQFSSVESTSSTDS

-421 NYDFYTPEFDSLGNQ
+421 NYDFYTPEFDALGNQ

-444 NNVARYISNS
+444 NNVVSYVANS
-454 DDVVNQVFGFTPR
+454 EDVVNQVFGFTPR
-467 YSEYKIPRDFLTG
+467 YSEYKVPRDFLTG
-480 DFRVKSVG
+480 DFRVRSVG

-499 LFDFDDYDEV
+499 LFDVIDYDDL

-542 FRFHV
+542 YRFHV

-555 LYDVFDFSNDDGQD
+555 LYDVFDFSNEDGQE
-569 IILDTNGV
+569 IILDTNGS

>member
-1 MDINNKFQIKT
+1 MDINNKFKIKT
-12 AKPSAVNQ
+12 AKSAAVNQ

-52 TVNAEAYS
+52 TVNTEAYS

-72 AQQNIRAFWVP
+72 AQQNIRGFWVP
-83 YRILTSQWN
+83 YRTLLSSWN
-92 NFITDTYDG
+92 NFITDTYEYNSRYSRVP

-107 TRVPVLSST
+107 IEKLCISS
-116 VIQELFLNPEMSEGA
+116 EMSEPVVGEGA
-131 TGDDTMDFIINH
+131 DFLYND
-143 EGQTMYRKFTSFG
+143 GTTSNPRKFTPFG
-156 RKVYKIFLSLG
+156 RKVYKILLSLG
-167 YDYTLKDLGT
+167 YDYTVKNLGV
-177 INYNAL
+177 ISYNAL

-197 PSQYV
+197 PSQYI
-202 ADSPLTTVLNRV
+202 ASSHLTQILNDFYSGRNNVL
-214 YYNDTLLI
+214 THS
-222 TPPELLSAFRY
+222 ELLEAFKY

-254 PNVVNNSSVIFHD
+254 PSVVNNTSVIFND
-267 ITDDGKPS
+267 ITTDNS
-275 RISILNNNT
+275 R
-284 PALSNSISSTPQSVQ
+284 VQ
-299 ITEYGLHTL
+299 ISPNKTAVLNSDVNSTQSSYTQISEYGLHTL

-334 VTLSAEKLNRSIYL
+334 VTLSTEKLNRSTYI

-354 LQFASVESTSSTDS
+354 LQFTSVESNSSTDL
-368 AFLGDYAGKGQS
+368 AVLGDYAGKGQS

-388 NPQNEYGMFLI
+388 NPQNEYGIFMI
-399 INTFVPQVGYVQ
+399 INSFVPQVGYVQ
-411 GIDRHNLHLS
+411 GIDRHNLHIS
-421 NYDFYTPEFDSLGNQ
+421 NYDFYTPEFDALGNQ

-444 NNVARYISNS
+444 NNINSYISNS
-454 DDVVNQVFGFTPR
+454 ADVVNSVFGFTPR
-467 YSEYKIPRDFLTG
+467 YSEYKVPRDFLTG
-480 DFRVKSVG
+480 DFRVRSVG

-499 LFDFDDYDEV
+499 LFDVQDYDDL

-530 NTDNGSDQIHCI
+530 NTENGSDQIHCI

-555 LYDVFDFSNDDGQD
+555 LYDVFDFSNDDGHD
-569 IILDTNGV
+569 VIIDTNGV

>member
-1 MDINNKFQIKT
+1 MDLNNKFKIKT
-12 AKPSAVNQ
+12 AKPAAVNQ

-30 TSNFMEV
+30 TSNFLEV

-52 TVNAEAYS
+52 NVTAEAFS
-60 RLQPMPI
+60 RLQPMPV

-83 YRILTSQWN
+83 YRTLLSGWN
-92 NFITDTYDG
+92 SFITDTYEGDQMRVPT
-101 IITSSS
+101 ISSSEITSLFIS
-107 TRVPVLSST
+107 T
-116 VIQELFLNPEMSEGA
+116 EMSTS
-131 TGDDTMDFIINH
+131 TGDANYDFLYNS
-143 EGQTMYRKFTSFG
+143 GTTTYYRKFTSFG

-167 YDYTLKDLGT
+167 YDYTLKDLGG
-177 INYNAL
+177 ISYNAL

-202 ADSPLTTVLNRV
+202 ANSPLSSVLNGIYRG
-214 YYNDTLLI
+214 TLTFLRAAD
-222 TPPELLSAFRY
+222 LLQMFQY
-233 AAAVDMYN
+233 AAAVDCYN

-254 PNVVNNSSVIFHD
+254 PTTVLNQSVIFND
-267 ITDDGKPS
+267 ITQQEGVS
-275 RISILNNNT
+275 RIGLSPENNT
-284 PALSNSISSTPQSVQ
+284 PFLAISSDSQR

-334 VTLSAEKLNRSIYL
+334 VTLSTEKLNRSTYI

-354 LQFASVESTSSTDS
+354 LQFSSVESTSSTES
-368 AFLGDYAGKGQS
+368 VVLGDYAGKGQS

-421 NYDFYTPEFDSLGNQ
+421 NYDFYTPEFDALGNQ

-444 NNVARYISNS
+444 NNIVGYVANS
-454 DDVVNQVFGFTPR
+454 ANVVNQVFGFTPR
-467 YSEYKIPRDFLTG
+467 YSEYKVPRDFLTG
-480 DFRVKSVG
+480 DFRCRSVG

-499 LFDFDDYDEV
+499 LFEFYDYDEV
-509 VHDIDFVSGTDAKQ
+509 VHDIDFVSGTDSKQ

-530 NTDNGSDQIHCI
+530 NTENGSDQINCI

-547 NLASHQKP
+547 NLVSHLKP
-555 LYDVFDFSNDDGQD
+555 LYDVFDFSNDDGHD
-569 IILDTNGV
+569 ILLDTNGV
-577 KVN
+577 KIN

>member
-1 MDINNKFQIKT
+1 MDVNNKFQIKT
-12 AKPSAVNQ
+12 AKPAAVNE

-52 TVNAEAYS
+52 NVNAEAFS

-67 PTMGR
+67 PTLGR

-83 YRILTSQWN
+83 YRTLLSAWN
-92 NFITDTYDG
+92 NFITDTYEGHGVRIPVIRSKEIESLFIHEEMSTSTSESNLDFIYNDG
-101 IITSSS
+101 ITSSYKKL
-107 TRVPVLSST
+107 TP
-116 VIQELFLNPEMSEGA
+116 
-131 TGDDTMDFIINH
+131 
-143 EGQTMYRKFTSFG
+143 FG

-167 YDYTLKDLGT
+167 YDYTLSNLGNIT
-177 INYNAL
+177 YNAL
-183 ALLAYFKVINDWYY
+183 ALLSYFKVINDWYY

-202 ADSPLTTVLNRV
+202 AGSPLSAILNSVFTGSTYSISAEEMLR
-214 YYNDTLLI
+214 
-222 TPPELLSAFRY
+222 AFRY
-233 AAAVDMYN
+233 ASAVDMYN

-254 PNVVNNSSVIFHD
+254 PNFVNTSVIFRD
-267 ITDDGKPS
+267 ITLSTPS
-275 RISILNNNT
+275 DSQISLDSNNT
-284 PALSNSISSTPQSVQ
+284 PLLQNTPTSGTKL
-299 ITEYGLHTL
+299 TEYALHTL

-334 VTLSAEKLNRSIYL
+334 VTLSTEKLNRSTYL

-354 LQFASVESTSSTDS
+354 LQFSSVESTSSTES

-380 FIQDSFTC
+380 FIQDTFSC

-421 NYDFYTPEFDSLGNQ
+421 NYDFYTPEFDALGNQ

-444 NNVARYISNS
+444 NRTNYYVANS
-454 DDVVNQVFGFTPR
+454 ENIVNQVFGFTPR
-467 YSEYKIPRDFLTG
+467 YSEYKVPRDFLTG
-480 DFRVKSVG
+480 DFRVYSVG

-499 LFDFDDYDEV
+499 LFDVMDYDEL
-509 VHDIDFVSGTDAKQ
+509 VHDIDFVSGSDSKQ

-530 NTDNGSDQIHCI
+530 NTENGSDQINCI

-547 NLASHQKP
+547 NLRSHQKP
-555 LYDVFDFSNDDGQD
+555 LYDVFDFSNDDGHD
-569 IILDTNGV
+569 ILLDTNGV

>member
-1 MDINNKFQIKT
+1 MDINNKFEIKT
-12 AKPSAVNQ
+12 AKPAAVNE

-52 TVNAEAYS
+52 NVNAEAFS

-83 YRILTSQWN
+83 YRTLIASWN
-92 NFITDTYDG
+92 NFITDTYDSN
-101 IITSSS
+101 IPSRLPVITSAEIE
-107 TRVPVLSST
+107 R
-116 VIQELFLNPEMSEGA
+116 LFLMDEMSYYREGA
-131 TGDDTMDFIINH
+131 DFDDYDFIYNS
-143 EGQTMYRKFTSFG
+143 GTSSQVRSLTSFG

-167 YDYTLKDLGT
+167 YDYTLSNLGNIT
-177 INYNAL
+177 YNAL
-183 ALLAYFKVINDWYY
+183 ALLAYFKVIHDWYY

-202 ADSPLTTVLNRV
+202 ADSPLARILSLKYMGTSSS
-214 YYNDTLLI
+214 LLAQ
-222 TPPELLSAFRY
+222 EMFDAFKY
-233 AAAVDMYN
+233 ASAVDMYN

-254 PNVVNNSSVIFHD
+254 PTIANNTSVIFND
-267 ITDDGKPS
+267 ITLDSSSNVRLTDS
-275 RISILNNNT
+275 NTAILNSEADNIT
-284 PALSNSISSTPQSVQ
+284 RTVS

-334 VTLSAEKLNRSIYL
+334 VTLSTEKLNRSTYI

-354 LQFASVESTSSTDS
+354 LQFSSVESTSSTDS

-399 INTFVPQVGYVQ
+399 INSFVPQVGYVQ

-421 NYDFYTPEFDSLGNQ
+421 NYDFFTPEFDSLGNQ
-436 AISKLELY
+436 AISKLELF
-444 NNVARYISNS
+444 NS
-454 DDVVNQVFGFTPR
+454 VTDYVGNSEDAVNQVFGFTPR
-467 YSEYKIPRDFLTG
+467 YSEYKVPRDFLTG
-480 DFRVKSVG
+480 DFRVRSVG
-488 ADNLQAWHLMR
+488 ANNLQAWHMMR
-499 LFDFDDYDEV
+499 LFNFTNYDEV

-530 NTDNGSDQIHCI
+530 NTENGSDQIHCI

-547 NLASHQKP
+547 NLTSHQKP
-555 LYDVFDFSNDDGQD
+555 LYDVFDFSNDDGHD
-569 IILDTNGV
+569 VILDTNGV

>member
-12 AKPSAVNQ
+12 AKPAAVNQ

-37 QPVYYRHLTPADETL
+37 QPVYYRHLTPSDESL
-52 TVNAEAYS
+52 SVMAEAYS

-83 YRILTSQWN
+83 YRTLMSSWN

-101 IITSSS
+101 SPTNKLPILKSSEIQRFFRMEEISQRTSSDND
-107 TRVPVLSST
+107 TDFVVNT
-116 VIQELFLNPEMSEGA
+116 GTA
-131 TGDDTMDFIINH
+131 TEF
-143 EGQTMYRKFTSFG
+143 YRFTSFG
-156 RKVYKIFLSLG
+156 RKVYKVFLSLG
-167 YDYTLKDLGT
+167 YDYTLKDLGE
-177 INYNAL
+177 ISYNAI
-183 ALLAYFKVINDWYY
+183 AILAYFKVINDWYY

-202 ADSPLTTVLNRV
+202 ADSPLSGVLN
-214 YYNDTLLI
+214 
-222 TPPELLSAFRY
+222 AFFNGTRTQVTAEDLERCFTY
-233 AAAVDMYN
+233 SSAVDMYN

-254 PNVVNNSSVIFHD
+254 PSVVNNSGVIFSD
-267 ITDDGKPS
+267 ITSMNSSDAVYLLENK
-275 RISILNNNT
+275 T
-284 PALSNSISSTPQSVQ
+284 PAIVAPNQL
-299 ITEYGLHTL
+299 TEYGLHTL

-334 VTLSAEKLNRSIYL
+334 VTLSTEKLNRSTYI

-354 LQFASVESTSSTDS
+354 LQFSSVESTSSTES
-368 AFLGDYAGKGQS
+368 AVLGDYAGKGQAV
-380 FIQDSFTC
+380 IQDSFTC
-388 NPQNEYGMFLI
+388 NPQSEYGIFLI
-399 INTFVPQVGYVQ
+399 INSFVPQVGYVQ
-411 GIDRHNLHLS
+411 GVDRHNLHLS

-444 NNVARYISNS
+444 NSIISYTANS
-454 DDVVNQVFGFTPR
+454 QDVVNQVFGFTPR
-467 YSEYKIPRDFLTG
+467 YSEYKVPRDFLTG
-480 DFRVKSVG
+480 DFRVRSVG

-499 LFDFDDYDEV
+499 LFEVSDYDEL
-509 VHDIDFVSGTDAKQ
+509 VHDIDFVSGTDSKQ

-555 LYDVFDFSNDDGQD
+555 LYDVFDFSNEDGHD
-569 IILDTNGV
+569 IVLDTNGV

>member
-1 MDINNKFQIKT
+1 MDINNKFKIKT
-12 AKPSAVNQ
+12 AKPAAVNQ

-30 TSNFMEV
+30 TSNFMEL

-52 TVNAEAYS
+52 TVTAEAFS
-60 RLQPMPI
+60 RLQPMPV

-72 AQQNIRAFWVP
+72 AQQNIRGFWVP
-83 YRILTSQWN
+83 YRTLMSSWN
-92 NFITDTYDG
+92 TFITDTYEG
-101 IITSSS
+101 LQTRLPMVTSSAF
-107 TRVPVLSST
+107 TM
-116 VIQELFLNPEMSEGA
+116 LFLSEDMSTTTNENKFDFLYN
-131 TGDDTMDFIINH
+131 TGT
-143 EGQTMYRKFTSFG
+143 TSKYYKFTPFG
-156 RKVYKIFLSLG
+156 RKVYKIILSLG
-167 YDYTLKDLGT
+167 YDYTIGDLGDIT
-177 INYNAL
+177 YNAL

-202 ADSPLTTVLNRV
+202 ADSFLSS
-214 YYNDTLLI
+214 
-222 TPPELLSAFRY
+222 LLSNIYRGGFSSLSASQLHEAFKY

-254 PNVVNNSSVIFHD
+254 PSVVANTSIIFNDISSGGLPVQL
-267 ITDDGKPS
+267 TSQG
-275 RISILNNNT
+275 NT
-284 PALSNSISSTPQSVQ
+284 PYIEIGEGSSTGEGLVTLPKL
-299 ITEYGLHTL
+299 TEYGLHTL
-308 HALSDYMKR
+308 HTLSDYMKR

-334 VTLSAEKLNRSIYL
+334 VTLSTEKLNRSTYI

-354 LQFASVESTSSTDS
+354 LQFSSVESNSSTEG
-368 AFLGDYAGKGQS
+368 ATLGDYAGKGQS

-399 INTFVPQVGYVQ
+399 INSFVPQVGYVQ

-421 NYDFYTPEFDSLGNQ
+421 NYDFYNPEFDALGNQ

-444 NNVARYISNS
+444 NNIVRYVDNS
-454 DDVVNQVFGFTPR
+454 EDVVNKVFGFTPR
-467 YSEYKIPRDFLTG
+467 YSEYKVPRDFLTG
-480 DFRVKSVG
+480 DFRCRSVG
-488 ADNLQAWHLMR
+488 AETLQAWHMMR
-499 LFDFDDYDEV
+499 LFDYTDYDEV
-509 VHDIDFVSGTDAKQ
+509 VHDIDFVSATDAKQ

-530 NTDNGSDQIHCI
+530 NTENGSDQIHCI

-555 LYDVFDFSNDDGQD
+555 LYDVFDFSNDDGHD
-569 IILDTNGV
+569 VILDSNGV

>member
-1 MDINNKFQIKT
+1 MDLNKFQIKT
-12 AKPSAVNQ
+12 AKPAAVNQ

-72 AQQNIRAFWVP
+72 AQQNIRGFWIP
-83 YRILTSQWN
+83 YRVLISHWN

-101 IITSSS
+101 VPNTSL
-107 TRVPVLSST
+107 PMLSSIE
-116 VIQELFLNPEMSEGA
+116 IQLLFESPEMSV
-131 TGDDTMDFIINH
+131 TTNQSNYDFIVNTGEASVYH
-143 EGQTMYRKFTSFG
+143 KFTPFG
-156 RKVYKIFLSLG
+156 RKVYKVLLSLG
-167 YDYTLKDLGT
+167 YDYTLSNLGR
-177 INYNAL
+177 ISYNAL
-183 ALLAYFKVINDWYY
+183 SLLAYFKVINDWYY

-202 ADSPLTTVLNRV
+202 ADSPLSRILNSFYRGQETQLTAQ
-214 YYNDTLLI
+214 YLLN
-222 TPPELLSAFRY
+222 AFKY

-254 PNVVNNSSVIFHD
+254 PSVLYNGGIIFND
-267 ITDDGKPS
+267 ISADGTIITLSPE
-275 RISILNNNT
+275 NT
-284 PALSNSISSTPQSVQ
+284 PVLQNAVEIPTKTQL
-299 ITEYGLHTL
+299 TEYGLHTL
-308 HALSDYMKR
+308 HSLSDYMKR

-334 VTLSAEKLNRSIYL
+334 VTLSTEKLNRSTYI

-354 LQFASVESTSSTDS
+354 LQFSSVESTSSTES
-368 AFLGDYAGKGQS
+368 AYLGDYAGKGQS

-388 NPQNEYGMFLI
+388 NPENEYGIFLI
-399 INTFVPQVGYVQ
+399 INSYVPQVGYVQ

-421 NYDFYTPEFDSLGNQ
+421 NYDFYTPEFDALGNQ

-444 NNVARYISNS
+444 NKIIGYVDNS
-454 DDVVNQVFGFTPR
+454 QDVVNQVFGFTPR
-467 YSEYKIPRDFLTG
+467 YSEYKVPRDFLTG
-480 DFRVKSVG
+480 DFRVRSVG

-499 LFDFDDYDEV
+499 MFDVVDYNDL
-509 VHDIDFVSGTDAKQ
+509 VHDIDFVSGSDSKQ

-530 NTDNGSDQIHCI
+530 NTENGSDQIHCI

-547 NLASHQKP
+547 NLSSHQKP
-555 LYDVFDFSNDDGQD
+555 LYDVFDFTNNDGHD
-569 IILDTNGV
+569 ILIDANGV

>member
-12 AKPSAVNQ
+12 AKPAAVNQ

-52 TVNAEAYS
+52 TVNAESYS

-72 AQQNIRAFWVP
+72 AQQNLRAFWVP
-83 YRILTSQWN
+83 YRTIMSSWN

-101 IITSSS
+101 NPQTKM
-107 TRVPVLSST
+107 PLLSSRE
-116 VIQELFLNPEMSEGA
+116 IQRLFAMEEMSTG
-131 TGDDTMDFIINH
+131 TGDNNLDFIINT
-143 EGQTMYRKFTSFG
+143 GPQLFYYKFTPFG
-156 RKVYKIFLSLG
+156 RKVYKVLLSLG
-167 YDYTLKDLGT
+167 YDYTLSNLGNIT
-177 INYNAL
+177 YNAL
-183 ALLAYFKVINDWYY
+183 ALLSYFKVINDWYY

-202 ADSPLTTVLNRV
+202 ANSPLTGILNAV
-214 YYNDTLLI
+214 YTGSDI
-222 TPPELLSAFRY
+222 SLSAEDILKAFQY

-254 PNVVNNSSVIFHD
+254 PSVVNNAGVIFKD
-267 ITDDGKPS
+267 ITQQPITTHVGNSPG
-275 RISILNNNT
+275 NNT
-284 PALSNSISSTPQSVQ
+284 PTMQVDPDITPTQ

-334 VTLSAEKLNRSIYL
+334 VTLSTEKLNRSTYI

-354 LQFASVESTSSTDS
+354 LQFSSVESTSSTES
-368 AFLGDYAGKGQS
+368 AYLGDYAGKGQS
-380 FIQDSFTC
+380 FIQDFFTC

-399 INTFVPQVGYVQ
+399 INSFVPQVGYVQ
-411 GIDRHNLHLS
+411 GIDRHNLHLT
-421 NYDFYTPEFDSLGNQ
+421 NYDFYTPEFDALGNQ

-444 NNVARYISNS
+444 NNIVGYTANS
-454 DDVVNQVFGFTPR
+454 EDVVNQVFGFTPR
-467 YSEYKIPRDFLTG
+467 YSEYKVPRDFLTG
-480 DFRVKSVG
+480 DFRVRSVG

-499 LFDFDDYDEV
+499 LFHVEDYQEL

-530 NTDNGSDQIHCI
+530 NTENGSDQIHCI

-547 NLASHQKP
+547 ELSSHQKP
-555 LYDVFDFSNDDGQD
+555 LYDVFDFSNEDGHE
-569 IILDTNGV
+569 IMLDTNGV

>member
-1 MDINNKFQIKT
+1 MDVNNKFQIKT
-12 AKPSAVNQ
+12 AKPAAVNQ

-37 QPVYYRHLTPADETL
+37 QPVYYRHLTPSDETL
-52 TVNAEAYS
+52 TVHAEAYS

-72 AQQNIRAFWVP
+72 AQQNIRGFWVP
-83 YRILTSQWN
+83 YRVLLSYWN

-101 IITSSS
+101 DLHISLPT
-107 TRVPVLSST
+107 LSSH
-116 VIQELFLNPEMSEGA
+116 IIERFFAMSEMSVGTSTDTDVDFVIN
-131 TGDDTMDFIINH
+131 TGEVTQF
-143 EGQTMYRKFTSFG
+143 RKFTSFG

-167 YDYTLKDLGT
+167 YDYTLRDLGD
-177 INYNAL
+177 ISYNPL

-202 ADSPLTTVLNRV
+202 ASSPLSSFLSNVFNGSIREI
-214 YYNDTLLI
+214 NSEHLLQ
-222 TPPELLSAFRY
+222 SFKY
-233 AAAVDMYN
+233 ASAVDMYN

-249 DNPEG
+249 DRPEG
-254 PNVVNNSSVIFHD
+254 PGVVNNFSVIFND
-267 ITDDGKPS
+267 ITTLD
-275 RISILNNNT
+275 NEHV
-284 PALSNSISSTPQSVQ
+284 ALLPNSTPYLTASSGSL
-299 ITEYGLHTL
+299 TEYGLHTL
-308 HALSDYMKR
+308 HALTDYMKR

-334 VTLSAEKLNRSIYL
+334 VALSTEKLNRSTYI

-354 LQFASVESTSSTDS
+354 LQFTSVESTSSTDS
-368 AFLGDYAGKGQS
+368 AVLGDYAGKGQAV
-380 FIQDSFTC
+380 IQDSFIC
-388 NPQNEYGMFLI
+388 NPQSEYGIFLV
-399 INTFVPQVGYVQ
+399 INSFVPQVGYVQ
-411 GIDRHNLHLS
+411 GIDRHNLHMS
-421 NYDFYTPEFDSLGNQ
+421 NYDFYTPEFDALGNQ

-444 NNVARYISNS
+444 NNILSYVANS
-454 DDVVNQVFGFTPR
+454 KDVVNQVFGFTPR
-467 YSEYKIPRDFLTG
+467 YSEYKVPRDFLTG
-480 DFRVKSVG
+480 DFRCRSVG

-499 LFDFDDYDEV
+499 LFEVYDYDDL

-530 NTDNGSDQIHCI
+530 NTENGSDQIHCI

-555 LYDVFDFSNDDGQD
+555 LYDVFDFSNEDGHE
-569 IILDTNGV
+569 IMLDTNGV

>member
-12 AKPSAVNQ
+12 AKPAAVNQ

-83 YRILTSQWN
+83 YRILTSKWN
-92 NFITDTYDG
+92 EFITDTYTDG
-101 IITSSS
+101 SASL
-107 TRVPVLSST
+107 PVLSSKIIGRLFT
-116 VIQELFLNPEMSEGA
+116 FPEISRIVQEDNY
-131 TGDDTMDFIINH
+131 DF
-143 EGQTMYRKFTSFG
+143 MYTTETTTERRILTPLG

-167 YDYTLKDLGT
+167 YDYTLNDLGDIT
-177 INYNAL
+177 YSAL

-202 ADSPLTTVLNRV
+202 ANSPMTGFLN
-214 YYNDTLLI
+214 TLWRGGTFI
-222 TPPELLSAFRY
+222 TAESLLQCFEY
-233 AAAVDMYN
+233 ASAVDMYN

-267 ITDDGKPS
+267 ITGNNNAT
-275 RISILNNNT
+275 IGLLGNNT
-284 PALSNSISSTPQSVQ
+284 PSIDTPVSTTPTSTH

-334 VTLSAEKLNRSIYL
+334 VTLSTEKLNRSTYL

-354 LQFASVESTSSTDS
+354 LQFSSVESTSSTDS

-380 FIQDSFTC
+380 YIQDSFTC

-421 NYDFYTPEFDSLGNQ
+421 NYDFFTPEFDSLGNQ

-444 NNVARYISNS
+444 NNIRNYVDNCE
-454 DDVVNQVFGFTPR
+454 DVVNQVFGFTPR
-467 YSEYKIPRDFLTG
+467 YSEYKVPRDFLTG
-480 DFRVKSVG
+480 DFRVRSVG

-499 LFDFDDYDEV
+499 LFDVYDYDEL
-509 VHDIDFVSGTDAKQ
+509 VHDIDFVSGSDSKQ

-530 NTDNGSDQIHCI
+530 NTENGSDQINCI

-555 LYDVFDFSNDDGQD
+555 LYDVFDFSNEDGHD
-569 IILDTNGV
+569 ILLDSNGV
-577 KVN
+577 KLN

>member
-1 MDINNKFQIKT
+1 MDINNKFKIKT
-12 AKPSAVNQ
+12 AKPAAVNQ
-20 FNNLSCDHIT
+20 FSNLSCDHIT

-72 AQQNIRAFWVP
+72 AQQNIRGFWVP
-83 YRILTSQWN
+83 YRTLLSYWN
-92 NFITDTYDG
+92 NFITDTYEFNPRY
-101 IITSSS
+101 S
-107 TRVPVLSST
+107 RVPIISSLE
-116 VIQELFLNPEMSEGA
+116 IEQLLISSEMSEPVSV
-131 TGDDTMDFIINH
+131 DTPSDFLYND
-143 EGQTMYRKFTSFG
+143 GSTSSPKKFTPLG
-156 RKVYKIFLSLG
+156 RKVYKILLSLG
-167 YDYTLKDLGT
+167 YDYTVRNLGV

-202 ADSPLTTVLNRV
+202 ASSPLSRFLNDFYTGRTNV
-214 YYNDTLLI
+214 ITHTDLL
-222 TPPELLSAFRY
+222 EAFKY
-233 AAAVDMYN
+233 ASAVDMYN

-249 DNPEG
+249 DHPDG
-254 PNVVNNSSVIFHD
+254 PSIVNNTSVIFND
-267 ITDDGKPS
+267 ITND
-275 RISILNNNT
+275 
-284 PALSNSISSTPQSVQ
+284 STSVQ
-299 ITEYGLHTL
+299 LSDNKTPVLNTDVNLSTGSSYTQISEYGLHTL

-334 VTLSAEKLNRSIYL
+334 VTLSTEKLNRSTYI

-354 LQFASVESTSSTDS
+354 LQFSSVESNSSTDG
-368 AFLGDYAGKGQS
+368 AVLGDYAGKGQS

-388 NPQNEYGMFLI
+388 NPQNEYGIFMI
-399 INTFVPQVGYVQ
+399 INSFVPQVGYVQ
-411 GIDRHNLHLS
+411 GIDRHNLHIS
-421 NYDFYTPEFDSLGNQ
+421 NYDFYTPEFDALGNQ

-444 NNVARYISNS
+444 NNINSYIANS
-454 DDVVNQVFGFTPR
+454 ADVVNSVFGFTPR
-467 YSEYKIPRDFLTG
+467 YSEYKVPRDFLTG
-480 DFRVKSVG
+480 DFRVRSVG

-499 LFDFDDYDEV
+499 LFEVEDYDDL
-509 VHDIDFVSGTDAKQ
+509 VHDIDFVSGTDAQQ

-530 NTDNGSDQIHCI
+530 NTENGSDHIHCI

-547 NLASHQKP
+547 SLASHQKP
-555 LYDVFDFSNDDGQD
+555 LYDVFDFSNDDGHD
-569 IILDTNGV
+569 VILDSNGV
-577 KVN
+577 KLN

>member
-1 MDINNKFQIKT
+1 MDINNKFQIRT
-12 AKPSAVNQ
+12 AKPAAVNQ

-52 TVNAEAYS
+52 SVTAESYS

-83 YRILTSQWN
+83 YRTIMSSWN

-101 IITSSS
+101 TPQTKLPLLSSS
-107 TRVPVLSST
+107 E
-116 VIQELFLNPEMSEGA
+116 IQRFFMMEEMS
-131 TGDDTMDFIINH
+131 TGTSEPNLDFVINT
-143 EGQTMYRKFTSFG
+143 GSQSLYYKFTPFG
-156 RKVYKIFLSLG
+156 RKVYKVLLSLG
-167 YDYTLKDLGT
+167 YDYTLSNLGR
-177 INYNAL
+177 ISYNAL

-202 ADSPLTTVLNRV
+202 ADSPLSSILNSV
-214 YYNDTLLI
+214 YTGSDTILTAEDLLK
-222 TPPELLSAFRY
+222 AFTY
-233 AAAVDMYN
+233 SAAVDMYN

-254 PNVVNNSSVIFHD
+254 PSVINNGSVIFKD
-267 ITDDGKPS
+267 ITQQPITSQVTIAPG
-275 RISILNNNT
+275 NNT
-284 PALSNSISSTPQSVQ
+284 ATMQIDPDITPSQ

-334 VTLSAEKLNRSIYL
+334 VTLSTEKLNRSTYL

-354 LQFASVESTSSTDS
+354 LQFSSVESTSSTDS
-368 AFLGDYAGKGQS
+368 AYLGDYAGKGQS

-399 INTFVPQVGYVQ
+399 INSFVPQVGYVQ

-421 NYDFYTPEFDSLGNQ
+421 NYDFYTPEFDALGNQ

-444 NNVARYISNS
+444 NKVNGYVANS
-454 DDVVNQVFGFTPR
+454 EDVVNQVFGFTPR
-467 YSEYKIPRDFLTG
+467 YSEYKVPRDFLTG
-480 DFRVKSVG
+480 DFRVTSVG
-488 ADNLQAWHLMR
+488 ANNLQAWHLMR
-499 LFDFDDYDEV
+499 LFDVIDYDEL
-509 VHDIDFVSGTDAKQ
+509 VHDIDFVSGTDSKQ

-542 FRFHV
+542 YRFHV
-547 NLASHQKP
+547 NLSSHQKP
-555 LYDVFDFSNDDGQD
+555 LYDVFDFSNEDGQD

>member
-12 AKPSAVNQ
+12 AKPAAVNQ

-37 QPVYYRHLTPADETL
+37 QPVYYRHLTPVDETL
-52 TVNAEAYS
+52 SVTAEAYS

-72 AQQNIRAFWVP
+72 AQQNIRAFWIP
-83 YRILTSQWN
+83 YRTLFSTWN

-101 IITSSS
+101 SPNNSLPT
-107 TRVPVLSST
+107 LSS
-116 VIQELFLNPEMSEGA
+116 VVLEEFFMLEEMS
-131 TGDDTMDFIINH
+131 TGTSLNSDFIVNN
-143 EGQTMYRKFTSFG
+143 GSQTLYRKFTPFG
-156 RKVYKIFLSLG
+156 RKVYKILLSLG
-167 YDYTLKDLGT
+167 YDYTIRDLGA
-177 INYNAL
+177 ISYNAI

-202 ADSPLTTVLNRV
+202 AESPLSSILNGF
-214 YYNDTLLI
+214 YKGTLI
-222 TPPELLSAFRY
+222 SFTARHLSDAFRY

-249 DNPEG
+249 DHPEG
-254 PNVVNNSSVIFHD
+254 PNVVNNASVIFKD
-267 ITDDGKPS
+267 ISQSPITSQVGVTA
-275 RISILNNNT
+275 NNT
-284 PALSNSISSTPQSVQ
+284 PTMQIDPDVTPTQ

-334 VTLSAEKLNRSIYL
+334 VTLSTEKLNRSTYL

-354 LQFASVESTSSTDS
+354 LQFSSVESTSSTDS
-368 AFLGDYAGKGQS
+368 AYLGDYAGKGQS

-399 INTFVPQVGYVQ
+399 INTYVPQVGYVQ

-421 NYDFYTPEFDSLGNQ
+421 NYDFFTPEFDALGNQ
-436 AISKLELY
+436 AISKLELL
-444 NNVARYISNS
+444 NSVSRYIANS
-454 DDVVNQVFGFTPR
+454 QDVVNQVFGFTPR
-467 YSEYKIPRDFLTG
+467 YSEYKVPRDFLTG
-480 DFRVKSVG
+480 DFRVNSVG
-488 ADNLQAWHLMR
+488 AANLQAWHLMR
-499 LFDFDDYDEV
+499 LFDDVSDYEQL
-509 VHDIDFVSGTDAKQ
+509 VHDIDFVSGTDSKQ

-530 NTDNGSDQIHCI
+530 NTKNGSDQIHCI

-547 NLASHQKP
+547 NLASHQKQ

>member
-1 MDINNKFQIKT
+1 MEQLNKFNIQT
-12 AKPSAVNQ
+12 AKPAAVNQ

-72 AQQNIRAFWVP
+72 AQQNIRGFWIP
-83 YRILTSQWN
+83 YRVLISHWN

-101 IITSSS
+101 VPNPSLPTLSSS
-107 TRVPVLSST
+107 EIER
-116 VIQELFLNPEMSEGA
+116 LFAMPEMSS
-131 TGDDTMDFIINH
+131 TTNQSNYDFIVNT
-143 EGQTMYRKFTSFG
+143 GQASVYHKFTPFG
-156 RKVYKIFLSLG
+156 RKVYKILLSLG
-167 YDYTLKDLGT
+167 YDYTLRNVGR
-177 INYNAL
+177 ISYNAL
-183 ALLAYFKVINDWYY
+183 SLLAYFKVINDWYY

-202 ADSPLTTVLNRV
+202 ADSPLSRILNSFYTGRET
-214 YYNDTLLI
+214 NLTAESLFN
-222 TPPELLSAFRY
+222 AFKY

-249 DNPEG
+249 DHPEG
-254 PNVVNNSSVIFHD
+254 PSVVNNAGIIFND
-267 ITDDGKPS
+267 ITGTFPDAS
-275 RISILNNNT
+275 RVYLSADKT
-284 PALSNSISSTPQSVQ
+284 PMLTNSNDIAVKTEL
-299 ITEYGLHTL
+299 TEYGLHTL
-308 HALSDYMKR
+308 HALTDYMKR

-334 VTLSAEKLNRSIYL
+334 VSLSTEKLNRSTYI

-354 LQFASVESTSSTDS
+354 LQFSSVESTSSTES
-368 AFLGDYAGKGQS
+368 AYLGDYAGKGQS
-380 FIQDSFTC
+380 FIQDTFSC

-399 INTFVPQVGYVQ
+399 INTYVPQVGYVQ

-421 NYDFYTPEFDSLGNQ
+421 HFDFYTPEFDALGNQ

-444 NNVARYISNS
+444 NKIIGYVDNS
-454 DDVVNQVFGFTPR
+454 EDVVNQVFGFTPR
-467 YSEYKIPRDFLTG
+467 YSEYKVPRDFLTG
-480 DFRVKSVG
+480 DFRVRSVG
-488 ADNLQAWHLMR
+488 ADSLQAWHLMR
-499 LFDFDDYDEV
+499 MFDVVDYNDL
-509 VHDIDFVSGTDAKQ
+509 VHDIDFVSGTDSKQ

-530 NTDNGSDQIHCI
+530 NTENGSDQIHCI

-547 NLASHQKP
+547 QLSSHQKP
-555 LYDVFDFSNDDGQD
+555 LYDVFDFSNDDGHE
-569 IILDTNGV
+569 IMLDTNGA

>member
-1 MDINNKFQIKT
+1 MDTNNKFQIKT

-72 AQQNIRAFWVP
+72 AQQNIRAFWIP
-83 YRILTSQWN
+83 YRVLLSYWN
-92 NFITDTYDG
+92 NFITDTYDDSQMNLPILKSSEIERLFSLEDMSTG
-101 IITSSS
+101 TS
-107 TRVPVLSST
+107 T
-116 VIQELFLNPEMSEGA
+116 ESEV
-131 TGDDTMDFIINH
+131 DFIVNTGT
-143 EGQTMYRKFTSFG
+143 ESMARKFTSFG
-156 RKVYKIFLSLG
+156 RKVYKILLSLG
-167 YDYTLKDLGT
+167 YDYTIRDIGE
-177 INYNAL
+177 ISYNSL

-202 ADSPLTTVLNRV
+202 ANSPLSSFLNRV
-214 YYNDTLLI
+214 YI
-222 TPPELLSAFRY
+222 GQIHGISAEDMFACFRY
-233 AAAVDMYN
+233 ASAVDMYN

-254 PNVVNNSSVIFHD
+254 PNVINNSSVIFDD
-267 ITDDGKPS
+267 IVNESST
-275 RISILNNNT
+275 IILNNTNS
-284 PALSNSISSTPQSVQ
+284 PVLSTGNHSIS
-299 ITEYGLHTL
+299 EYGLHTL

-334 VTLSAEKLNRSIYL
+334 VTLSTEKLNRSTYI
-348 GVKSTP
+348 GVKTSP

-368 AFLGDYAGKGQS
+368 AVLGDYAGKGQAV
-380 FIQDSFTC
+380 IQDSFTC

-399 INTFVPQVGYVQ
+399 INSFVPQVGYVQ
-411 GIDRHNLHLS
+411 GIDRHNLHMS
-421 NYDFYTPEFDSLGNQ
+421 NYDFYTPEFDALGNQ

-444 NNVARYISNS
+444 NSVLHYVGNS
-454 DDVVNQVFGFTPR
+454 QDVVNQVFGFTPR
-467 YSEYKIPRDFLTG
+467 YSEYKVARDFLTG
-480 DFRVKSVG
+480 DFRIRSVG

-499 LFDFDDYDEV
+499 LFSINDYDEL

-530 NTDNGSDQIHCI
+530 NTENGSDQIHCI

-547 NLASHQKP
+547 NLASHQKQ
-555 LYDVFDFSNDDGQD
+555 LYDVFDFSNEDGQD
-569 IILDTNGV
+569 ILLDTNGA

>member
-12 AKPSAVNQ
+12 AKPAAVNQ

-72 AQQNIRAFWVP
+72 AQQNIRAFWIP
-83 YRILTSQWN
+83 YRVLISYWN
-92 NFITDTYDG
+92 NFITDTYDDSQTNLPTL
-101 IITSSS
+101 TSTEIQRLFSFEDMS
-107 TRVPVLSST
+107 TGTST
-116 VIQELFLNPEMSEGA
+116 ESEV
-131 TGDDTMDFIINH
+131 DFIINTGT
-143 EGQTMYRKFTSFG
+143 ESQARRFTSFG

-167 YDYTLKDLGT
+167 YDYTLKDLGS
-177 INYNAL
+177 ISYNSL

-202 ADSPLTTVLNRV
+202 ANSPLSSFLNRV
-214 YYNDTLLI
+214 FIGQIHT
-222 TPPELLSAFRY
+222 LSAEDMFSCFRY
-233 AAAVDMYN
+233 ASAVDMYN

-254 PNVVNNSSVIFHD
+254 PNVVNNSSVIFRD
-267 ITDDGKPS
+267 ITNEFES
-275 RISILNNNT
+275 EVNLQSNNT
-284 PALSNSISSTPQSVQ
+284 PSLQGRTTS

-334 VTLSAEKLNRSIYL
+334 VTLSTEKLNRSTYI
-348 GVKSTP
+348 GVKTSP

-368 AFLGDYAGKGQS
+368 AVLGDYAGKGQAV
-380 FIQDSFTC
+380 IQDSFTC
-388 NPQNEYGMFLI
+388 NPQSEYGMFLI
-399 INTFVPQVGYVQ
+399 INSFVPQVGYVQ
-411 GIDRHNLHLS
+411 GIDRHNLHMS

-444 NNVARYISNS
+444 NSVLHYVENS
-454 DDVVNQVFGFTPR
+454 QDVVNQVFGFTPR
-467 YSEYKIPRDFLTG
+467 YSEYKVPRDFLTG
-480 DFRVKSVG
+480 DFRIRSVG

-499 LFDFDDYDEV
+499 LFSINDYDEL

-530 NTDNGSDQIHCI
+530 NTENGSDQIHCI

-547 NLASHQKP
+547 ALASHQKQ
-555 LYDVFDFSNDDGQD
+555 LYDVFDFSNEDGHD
-569 IILDTNGV
+569 IVLDTNGV

>member
-1 MDINNKFQIKT
+1 MDINNKFKIKT
-12 AKPSAVNQ
+12 AKPAAVNQ

-52 TVNAEAYS
+52 TVSAEAYS

-83 YRILTSQWN
+83 YRTIMSSWN

-101 IITSSS
+101 TSQNKMPILSSS
-107 TRVPVLSST
+107 Q
-116 VIQELFLNPEMSEGA
+116 IQRLFAMEEMSIS
-131 TGDDTMDFIINH
+131 TGELNMDFIINT
-143 EGQTMYRKFTSFG
+143 GNQSLYYKFTSFG
-156 RKVYKIFLSLG
+156 RKVYKVLLSLG
-167 YDYTLKDLGT
+167 YDYTLSNLGN
-177 INYNAL
+177 ISYNAL

-202 ADSPLTTVLNRV
+202 ADSPLSGILNSV
-214 YYNDTLLI
+214 FTGNDVILTSD
-222 TPPELLSAFRY
+222 ELYKAFKY

-254 PNVVNNSSVIFHD
+254 PSVVNNGSVIFKD
-267 ITDDGKPS
+267 ITQTPQTSQVGIGS
-275 RISILNNNT
+275 NNT
-284 PALSNSISSTPQSVQ
+284 PVMQQDPQYTPTQ

-317 HQLAGSRAL
+317 HQLAGCRAL
-326 DRYLARFG
+326 DRYLARYG
-334 VTLSAEKLNRSIYL
+334 ITLSTEKLNRSTYI

-354 LQFASVESTSSTDS
+354 LQFSSVESTSSTES
-368 AFLGDYAGKGQS
+368 AYLGDYAGKGQS

-388 NPQNEYGMFLI
+388 NPQGEYGMFII
-399 INTFVPQVGYVQ
+399 INSFVPQVGYVQ

-421 NYDFYTPEFDSLGNQ
+421 NYDFYTPEFDALGNQ
-436 AISKLELY
+436 AISKLELF
-444 NNVARYISNS
+444 NS
-454 DDVVNQVFGFTPR
+454 IVNYTANSEGVVNQVFGFTPR
-467 YSEYKIPRDFLTG
+467 YSEYKVPRDFLTG
-480 DFRVKSVG
+480 DFRVRSVG

-499 LFDFDDYDEV
+499 LFDVLDYDEL

-530 NTDNGSDQIHCI
+530 NSENGSDQIHCI

-547 NLASHQKP
+547 ELSSHQKP
-555 LYDVFDFSNDDGQD
+555 LYDVFDFSNDDGHD
-569 IILDTNGV
+569 IILDSNGV